1 VAKELNTRTKLR
13 PILAPIEPKPNRPHI
28 TDLTEDIPL
37 TDDQAKARANTQF
50 MRALQAEDG
59 RKAMAEYEAKAAATR
74 EKTERLR
81 ALRLAKEA
89 EDAKAAPVVTT
100 KAKGKGK
107 SAKKPARVAGKLSDW
122 LEEQQDSGRS
132 T

>member
-1 VAKELNTRTKLR
+1 
-13 PILAPIEPKPNRPHI
+13 
-28 TDLTEDIPL
+28 L
-37 TDDQAKARANTQF
+37 TDEAAKARANTQF
-50 MRALQAEDG
+50 VRAQQAEDG
-59 RKAMAEYEAKAAATR
+59 RKAMAEYEAKASATR

-89 EDAKAAPVVTT
+89 ADAKAAPAVAP

-107 SAKKPARVAGKLSDW
+107 AAKKPARVAGKLVDW
-122 LEEQQDSGRS
+122 LEDQQESGRN

>member
-1 VAKELNTRTKLR
+1 
-13 PILAPIEPKPNRPHI
+13 
-28 TDLTEDIPL
+28 L
-37 TDDQAKARANTQF
+37 TDDAAKARANTQF
-50 MRALQAEDG
+50 VRAQQAEDG

-89 EDAKAAPVVTT
+89 ADAKAAPAITPKT
-100 KAKGKGK
+100 RGKGK

-122 LEEQQDSGRS
+122 LEDQQESGRN